1 MELIPHIDTQSQS
14 QSSTPLPPE
23 TDTTKE
29 TKAQDESYSKK
40 FIQFAKREQKLRAER
55 DLLSKE
61 KAEIS
66 ELRDK
71 IKAFEDA
78 KARAKLNPKAYLE
91 HADLSLDDIQEF
103 FLNGG
108 QATASNLEAEL
119 RKEIEDLRRSMEE
132 REVKQQETSLQQREA
147 EYKDGLKSF
156 ISSTNADFLKAHDN
170 PHELVYSMMREY
182 YNETS
187 RILQPQEA
195 VDLIEEQLEKQ
206 FEDRYGKLDKVR
218 NKFATQQQQQQQQ
231 QQQLMQQEPYGTK
244 RTLSQ
249 NLATGQTRST
259 PPPSMSEQ
267 DRLAAAATQLKWVR

>member
-1 MELIPHIDTQSQS
+1 MPHIDTQS
-14 QSSTPLPPE
+14 STPTPTHPE
-23 TDTTKE
+23 QDTTKE
-29 TKAQDESYSKK
+29 TKTQDESYSKK

-91 HADLSLDDIQEF
+91 HADLSLDDVQEF

-132 REVKQQETSLQQREA
+132 REVKQQETSLQQREV

-182 YNETS
+182 YDETS

-218 NKFATQQQQQQQQ
+218 SKFAQQSPQQ
-231 QQQLMQQEPYGTK
+231 QQQLVAQEQYAPR

-249 NLATGQTRST
+249 NMATGQTRST
-259 PPPSMSEQ
+259 PPTTMSEQ

>member
-1 MELIPHIDTQSQS
+1 MELNAPAPLDTPP
-14 QSSTPLPPE
+14 TPPE
-23 TDTTKE
+23 TEVAPK
-29 TKAQDESYSKK
+29 DESYSKK
-40 FIQFAKREQKLRAER
+40 FLQFAKREQKLRAER
-55 DLLSKE
+55 ELLSKD
-61 KAEIS
+61 KAEVA
-66 ELRDK
+66 ELKEK
-71 IKAFEDA
+71 IKAFEEA

-108 QATASNLEAEL
+108 QATASTLESEL
-119 RKEIEDLRRSMEE
+119 RKEIAELRQAMEE
-132 REVKQQETSLQQREA
+132 REIKQQETSLQQREA
-147 EYKDGLKSF
+147 EYKDSLKSV
-156 ISSTNADFLKAHDN
+156 ISQGNADFLKAHDN

-195 VDLIEEQLEKQ
+195 IDLIEEQLEKQ

-218 NKFATQQQQQQQQ
+218 NKFAQPTQQQQQQQQ
-231 QQQLMQQEPYGTK
+231 QLNQEPYAQR

-249 NLATGQTRST
+249 TMAQGQTRST
-259 PPPSMSEQ
+259 PPTTMSEQ